1 MGEYKKLIKI
11 CDIELEWVFVVLF
24 IKNVEEVLIVEKLYK
39 VFLKMW
45 FLGLV

>member
-11 CDIELEWVFVVLF
+11 RDIELEWVFVVLF